1 MSEATALRV
10 MALFSGD
17 AARAAEQLLVHQ
29 CGSNLPYCED
39 TDAAGMERI
48 RFAALKA
55 SGGDLAK
62 LRTAIELGKIDWR
75 DLLVEAGFAD
85 DPQEHE
91 RWDPGRLVTV
101 GEERDDC

>member
-1 MSEATALRV
+1 MANAAVPLSEATALRLR
-10 MALFSGD
+10 ALFSGEG
-17 AARAAEQLLVHQ
+17 ARAAEQLLVHE
-29 CGSNLPYCED
+29 CGTDLPYCED

-48 RFAALKA
+48 RFAALKV

-62 LRTAIELGKIDWR
+62 LSAAVEMGKADWR

-91 RWDPGRLVTV
+91 RWVPTA
-101 GEERDDC
+101 GE

>member
-17 AARAAEQLLVHQ
+17 AARAAEHLLVHQ
-29 CGSNLPYCED
+29 CGSNLPFCED

-48 RFAALKA
+48 RFAALKL

-62 LRTAIELGKIDWR
+62 LSVAVELGKTDWR
-75 DLLVEAGFAD
+75 DLLVAAGFAD
-85 DPQEHE
+85 DPQEHQ
-91 RWDPGRLVTV
+91 RWDPAD
-101 GEERDDC
+101 GES